1 MRFFLIPILLMS
13 SLPLFADVMRVTI
26 LGSGTPRPD
35 INSFSQSILIEA
47 GEEKLLFD
55 AGRGATIRLSQAQV
69 NIGHINKVFLT
80 HLHSDHTLG
89 LPDLIMTGWIYQR
102 NKDLEIYGPEGT
114 KEFVDNIKSAFI
126 EDIKIRIKPPES
138 HTERGLKTKTTEIQ
152 EGVIYQKNG
161 IKVLA
166 FNVFHGGGVKH
177 AFGYK
182 IIYKNRSVVISGD
195 TNYSSNLVSHSKNV
209 DLLIHEIADAPDSI
223 KNRSSKVKGLMDYHT
238 TPEEMARIIKEA
250 SPRFTVL
257 THILLLGGISETD
270 TLKKVRSLVNN
281 SYEIEMA
288 YDLMGIDVKDKIIT
302 YSLDYSDEK

>member
-35 INSFSQSILIEA
+35 INRFSQSILIEA

-102 NKDLEIYGPEGT
+102 NKDLEVYGPEGT
-114 KEFVDNIKSAFI
+114 KEFVDNIKSAFTVVAAHNNA
-126 EDIKIRIKPPES
+126 KS
-138 HTERGLKTKTTEIQ
+138 QLKTKTTEIQ
-152 EGVIYQKNG
+152 EGTIYQKNG